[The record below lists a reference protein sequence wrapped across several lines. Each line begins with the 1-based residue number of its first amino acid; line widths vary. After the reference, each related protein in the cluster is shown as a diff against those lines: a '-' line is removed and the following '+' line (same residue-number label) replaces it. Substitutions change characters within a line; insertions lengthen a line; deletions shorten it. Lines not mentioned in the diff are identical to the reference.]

1 MAALPTIALVATGVA
16 AVVGAGASVYGGI
29 LANQE
34 AQERAHEYEKLGK
47 QELAAAQQDAME
59 RRLQGQLLLSRQQ
72 AAAAASG
79 GGAGPEAPTIVRLM
93 SETAKRIDFGAAS
106 DMYGGYSRR
115 ATYFASASASRRSGG
130 NALIGGILDGVGTL
144 LAGAGQ
150 TASIADEFGMLPRA
164 APASSRWGWAS
175 VT

>member
-1 MAALPTIALVATGVA
+1 MASLATIATVATGVA
-16 AVVGAGASVYGGI
+16 AVVGAGASVYGGF

-47 QELAAAQQDAME
+47 QELAAAQQDAIE

-79 GGAGPEAPTIVRLM
+79 GGAGADAPTIVRLM

-106 DMYGGYSRR
+106 DMYGGYQRR
-115 ATYFASASASRRSGG
+115 STYFSSAAASRRSGA
-130 NALIGGILDGVGTL
+130 NALLGGILDGVGTL
-144 LAGAGQ
+144 IAGAGQ
-150 TASIADEFGMLPRA
+150 TASMADEFDLLPKA
-164 APASSRWGWAS
+164 APRWGWAS
-175 VT
+175 IT